1 METKIIRV
9 PARYGAVSV
18 VDVPEEEL
26 ESLKAELAGAADL
39 LRAGE
44 LVAFPT
50 ETVYGLGGD
59 AMNPQAA
66 KKIYAAKNRPS
77 DNPLIAHISNRKM
90 LADVAEEI
98 PETAVRLMDAFWP
111 GPLTLILKKK
121 PEVPDSTTGG
131 LDTVAVRMPE
141 HPVAAALIEAFGG
154 SVAAPSANLSGK
166 PSPTDAEYVK
176 EDMNGRIAAIVDGG
190 SVKIGLESTI
200 VDVTGECPVI
210 LRPGFI
216 TKEMLEET
224 VGEVRVDPAVL
235 SRPDEHIRPKAPGMK
250 YRHYAPKAP
259 ITLFEG
265 ETSAVVR
272 RILDET
278 GRAEAEGRRVGII
291 AVEETAE
298 FYRGNEETVV
308 KVSAGSARGNE
319 ETVVKVS
326 AGSAREDEETAV
338 KVSAGS
344 AREDEETAAKVS
356 AGSNREDEET
366 VDEETAAKKLRL
378 VKTVGSESC
387 EEEIAHNLFRI
398 LREFD
403 DSDVD
408 VIFSESFPEDHLG
421 FAIMNRLKKA
431 AGYQIVRV

>member
-9 PARYGAVSV
+9 PARFGKVSV
-18 VDVPEEEL
+18 KEVPKEEM
-26 ESLKAELAGAADL
+26 ESLEAELAGAAEL

-66 KKIYAAKNRPS
+66 EKIYAAKNRPS

-90 LADVAEEI
+90 LAGLAGEV
-98 PETAVRLMDAFWP
+98 PEAAGRLMDAFWP
-111 GPLTLILKKK
+111 GPLTLILKKR

-141 HPVAAALIEAFGG
+141 HPVAVALIEAFGG
-154 SVAAPSANLSGK
+154 PIAAPSANLSGK
-166 PSPTDAEYVK
+166 PSPTDADYVK
-176 EDMNGRIAAIVDGG
+176 EDMDGRIAAIVDGG

-200 VDVTGECPVI
+200 VDVTGETPVI
-210 LRPGFI
+210 LRPGYI

-224 VGEVRVDPAVL
+224 VGDVRVDPAVL
-235 SRPDEHIRPKAPGMK
+235 SRPDGHLRPKAPGMK
-250 YRHYAPKAP
+250 YRHYAPKASL
-259 ITLFEG
+259 TLFEG

-278 GRAEAEGRRVGII
+278 GRAEAEGKRVGII

-298 FYRGNEETVV
+298 FYHPEGEDVGEKFTAKERSTGGKN
-308 KVSAGSARGNE
+308 GS
-319 ETVVKVS
+319 
-326 AGSAREDEETAV
+326 REDNGAI
-338 KVSAGS
+338 
-344 AREDEETAAKVS
+344 AR
-356 AGSNREDEET
+356 
-366 VDEETAAKKLRL
+366 KKTRL
-378 VKTVGSESC
+378 VKRVGSEAC

-431 AGYQIVRV
+431 AGYQIVRVETGDLL